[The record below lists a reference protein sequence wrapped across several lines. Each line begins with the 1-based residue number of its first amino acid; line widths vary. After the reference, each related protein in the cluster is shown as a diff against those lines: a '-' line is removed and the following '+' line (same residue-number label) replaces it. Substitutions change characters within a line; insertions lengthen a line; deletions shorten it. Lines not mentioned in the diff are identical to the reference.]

1 MRRRRPLFLALALLL
16 VLFALLGGG
25 LLYAAKREPE
35 FYART
40 PCPADWD
47 TREKSA
53 KLLTR
58 IQEFKN
64 EIRSKQEWGDMF
76 TADELNCFFLENMGA
91 GGGLGSML
99 PGKFHSPRVA
109 IDGDRLRLGFKY
121 GHGFWSSVVWVELRV
136 WLVANKS
143 NLLAVEV
150 CDLRAGRLP
159 IGSQS
164 ILDGISEA
172 ARDSNIEVT
181 WYRHKANPVGLFRFY
196 ADQPQPASQI
206 LTFDVKDGKIII
218 AGKTLTDQPTPPG
231 GFAPLVKP

>member
-1 MRRRRPLFLALALLL
+1 MRRRRTVLLTIALLL
-16 VLFALLGGG
+16 AIFGLVGGG
-25 LLYAAKREPE
+25 LLFAAKREPE

-58 IQEFKN
+58 VQEFKN
-64 EIRSKQEWGDMF
+64 EIRSKHEWGDTF
-76 TADELNCFFLENMGA
+76 TADDLNCFFVENMSSK
-91 GGGLGSML
+91 GGLGSML
-99 PGKFHSPRVA
+99 PGRLHSPRVA
-109 IDGDRLRLGFKY
+109 IDGDRLKLGFKY

-143 NLLAVEV
+143 NLVAVEV

-159 IGSQS
+159 IGAQS
-164 ILDGISEA
+164 ILDWISET

-181 WYRHKANPVGLFRFY
+181 WYRHRSNPVGLFRFY
-196 ADQPQPASQI
+196 ADQPQPSSQI
-206 LTFDVKDGKIII
+206 MTFDVKDGKIVVV
-218 AGKTLTDQPTPPG
+218 GKSLTDQP
-231 GFAPLVKP
+231 AALVKP